1 LIEKV
6 VSLRKNI
13 RSPKVKEN
21 ESTAIE
27 GFKAVEFVREARRQ
41 IYEETKD
48 MSFEELK
55 EYFAN
60 GQKQFADVAKES

>member
-1 LIEKV
+1 M
-6 VSLRKNI
+6 
-13 RSPKVKEN
+13 KEN

-27 GFKAVEFVREARRQ
+27 GFKAVEFVREARRKR
-41 IYEETKD
+41 YEETKG

-60 GQKQFADVAKES
+60 KQKQRELG